1 MHFSSVALP
10 STLFN
15 TAGAG
20 QQVYSVGKTLGRVK
34 DSHRSIG
41 VCVMVK
47 PTNAQILTAY
57 MFITI
62 WVGRQGQRRDGRLH
76 LINLFGSK
84 IV

>member
-1 MHFSSVALP
+1 MNKGSITSKPEERKEEERSGEERKEEGQGKMHFSSVALP

-41 VCVMVK
+41 VCV
-47 PTNAQILTAY
+47 I
-57 MFITI
+57 
-62 WVGRQGQRRDGRLH
+62 G
-76 LINLFGSK
+76 
-84 IV
+84 

>member
-34 DSHRSIG
+34 DSHRSMG
-41 VCVMVK
+41 VCV
-47 PTNAQILTAY
+47 I
-57 MFITI
+57 
-62 WVGRQGQRRDGRLH
+62 G
-76 LINLFGSK
+76 
-84 IV
+84 

>member
-1 MHFSSVALP
+1 MHFSSVALL

-41 VCVMVK
+41 VCVIGEAYK
-47 PTNAQILTAY
+47 CTN
-57 MFITI
+57 FNC
-62 WVGRQGQRRDGRLH
+62 LH
-76 LINLFGSK
+76 VYYHTGGATRSEK
-84 IV
+84 GW

>member
-10 STLFN
+10 STLFS

-41 VCVMVK
+41 VCV
-47 PTNAQILTAY
+47 I
-57 MFITI
+57 
-62 WVGRQGQRRDGRLH
+62 G
-76 LINLFGSK
+76 
-84 IV
+84 